1 MEIDAELKNLID
13 EYIKEIENKEGD
25 LVSFKKMVDGVISDS
40 KKSLD
45 QTKENLEKRFEAN
58 EITEEEYL
66 SLFRES
72 KKSVLEE
79 AKIKFSTL
87 LSDLSSGGLVLDKE
101 GKERMLREKE
111 DASKLDEIRK
121 SLGV

>member
-45 QTKENLEKRFEAN
+45 QTQENLEKRFEAN

>member
-45 QTKENLEKRFEAN
+45 QTKENLEKRFEAK